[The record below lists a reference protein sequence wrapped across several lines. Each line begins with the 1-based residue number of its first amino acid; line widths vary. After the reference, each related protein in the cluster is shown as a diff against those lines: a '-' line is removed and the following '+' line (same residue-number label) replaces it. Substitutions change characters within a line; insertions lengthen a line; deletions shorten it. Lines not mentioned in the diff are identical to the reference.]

1 MRSGLLR
8 KISSAEQLYACFS
21 RSGPIENWIPQI
33 LSELATFCSGP
44 IEISIQARRS
54 SILAPIQ
61 AKLSHNQL
69 RRHFS
74 ERTNGFDIWLRSKPN
89 SAHREL
95 DSDTKCMGLSV
106 SDHRPS
112 NRRRRLHSRCVFHRR
127 KVTPAPHPLHFSSL
141 RLALTVLTQVRWP
154 KRVYSRA
161 LKSGG
166 IMRHPRFSPRGG
178 GLRPSGRCGAG
189 NEGCECARGR

>member
-1 MRSGLLR
+1 MGAFRALGLYQIRGKL
-8 KISSAEQLYACFS
+8 
-21 RSGPIENWIPQI
+21 IPQI
-33 LSELATFCSGP
+33 RPELLTFCSGP

-61 AKLSHNQL
+61 AKLSHNQNSCN
-69 RRHFS
+69 FS
-74 ERTNGFDIWLRSKPN
+74 ERTDGFDIWMRSKPN

-95 DSDTKCMGLSV
+95 EVDTKCMGISM
-106 SDHRPS
+106 SDVRPS
-112 NRRRRLHSRCVFHRR
+112 NRRRRLHLRCVFYRR
-127 KVTPAPHPLHFSSL
+127 KVTPAPHPLPNLPL
-141 RLALTVLTQVRWP
+141 RLTLTVLTQVRWP

-178 GLRPSGRCGAG
+178 GL
-189 NEGCECARGR
+189 